1 MKGEVLFKV
10 KDIMSK
16 DVITVKPTTPIL
28 EAVKILVEQNISGLP
43 VVSDDMQLLGIVTE
57 KDLLN
62 LLYNPSNEY
71 QSVSDLM
78 SEDVI
83 CFNENDDLIK
93 VCERLLKSS
102 FRRVPILAKGKLVGV
117 VSRRDLIKFILKVRH

>member
-1 MKGEVLFKV
+1 VKGEVLFKV